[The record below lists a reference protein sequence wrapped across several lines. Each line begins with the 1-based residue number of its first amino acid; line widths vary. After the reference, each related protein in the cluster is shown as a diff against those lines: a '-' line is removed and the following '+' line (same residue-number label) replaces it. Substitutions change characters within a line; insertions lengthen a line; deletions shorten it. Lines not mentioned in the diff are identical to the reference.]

1 MDHFGAKS
9 LNSREFDLTT
19 KHSSTK
25 FTKDL
30 DMVISYLRAL
40 RDLRGEISAT
50 PSVAALLRHAV
61 RSSVSLS
68 LLPRSGF
75 RG

>member
-19 KHSSTK
+19 KHTK

-61 RSSVSLS
+61 RSSVSIS